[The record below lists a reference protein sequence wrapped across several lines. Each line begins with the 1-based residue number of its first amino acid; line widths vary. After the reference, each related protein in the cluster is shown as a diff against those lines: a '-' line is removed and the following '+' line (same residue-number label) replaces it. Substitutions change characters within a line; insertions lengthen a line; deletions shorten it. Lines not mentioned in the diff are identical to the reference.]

1 MFGATP
7 PPTNKLRVANANVL
21 GRIAKQ
27 SGIPMKQLRIRF
39 APEHAEHFT
48 RVQTPKQN
56 NPKAREYRVR
66 RKIKRVGLEM
76 IGIQNAKQLKS
87 LQKANNYATGR
98 SSNKPANSTM
108 RFYFSTHPRARST
121 NARNMNNIQRA
132 LRERIQENLFEYM
145 PVPNRNNLRQKWEIL
160 TNRNQVKNMENLI
173 KKMRRYRR
181 SAKNT
186 WEHHNAQTFENMYN
200 RAVTRNKYGFYYR

>member
-7 PPTNKLRVANANVL
+7 PPTNRIRVAHGNVL

-27 SGIPMKQLRIRF
+27 SGIPMKQLRLSF

-48 RVQTPKQN
+48 RAPKQN

-66 RKIKRVGLEM
+66 RKIKRAGLYLTSVK
-76 IGIQNAKQLKS
+76 NVKQLQS
-87 LQKANNYATGR
+87 LQRANNYATGR
-98 SSNKPANSTM
+98 SSKNPGNSTM
-108 RFYFSTHPRARST
+108 RYYFRTHPRARST

-145 PVPNRNNLRQKWEIL
+145 PVPNRENLRTKWQTL
-160 TNRNQVKNMENLI
+160 TNRNQVNTLNNLT
-173 KKMRRYRR
+173 KLMKRYRR
-181 SAKNT
+181 DAENT
-186 WEHHNAQTFENMYN
+186 WEPHNAQTFVNMYN
-200 RAVTRNKYGFYYR
+200 RAITRNKYGFYYR